1 MQGFNAVA
9 FFQNS
14 KNYADEISLYSVDY
28 LMRFLELV
36 DYAHKISLNM
46 WITLKFKKRTLGS
59 SFFKGND

>member
-1 MQGFNAVA
+1 MQGFNADA

-14 KNYADEISLYSVDY
+14 KNYAGENFVIT

-46 WITLKFKKRTLGS
+46 WITLKLKKTYAGQL
-59 SFFKGND
+59 FF

>member
-36 DYAHKISLNM
+36 DYAHEISLNM
-46 WITLKFKKRTLGS
+46 
-59 SFFKGND
+59 